1 MSGSAD
7 PNVPPQSP
15 SRVVPLVVI
24 AAVVAIVGTV
34 ALTLRGLWLLLIP
47 ISMSAGICIGIVVFL
62 SRGARRLH
70 PDDPPPSRSR
80 WVLPIGLTILILLL
94 LFGPI
99 GLFVYACN
107 REWANY

>member
-1 MSGSAD
+1 MCPRRAHLASS
-7 PNVPPQSP
+7 QRRSSFRRSP
-15 SRVVPLVVI
+15 S
-24 AAVVAIVGTV
+24 AV
-34 ALTLRGLWLLLIP
+34 ALILRGLWLLLIP
-47 ISMSAGICIGIVVFL
+47 IAMSFGIGIGVVVFL

-70 PDDPPPSRSR
+70 PDDPPPKRSP
-80 WVLPIGLTILILLL
+80 WILPIGLTILILLL

>member
-1 MSGSAD
+1 
-7 PNVPPQSP
+7 
-15 SRVVPLVVI
+15 VVI

-34 ALTLRGLWLLLIP
+34 ALSLRGLWLLLIP
-47 ISMSAGICIGIVVFL
+47 IAMSAGLGIGTVLYL
-62 SRGARRLH
+62 SIGVHRLH
-70 PDDPPPSRSR
+70 PDDPPPPRSP
-80 WVLPIGLTILILLL
+80 WVLPIGLTIFILLL